1 MEIQVPCNRCMGTG
15 EGTHEGLLC
24 YFCEGR
30 GHVFVE
36 DDITDK
42 VIMDCPL
49 CGWGMAE
56 GETEACNQ
64 CGWRVDE

>member
-15 EGTHEGLLC
+15 EGTHEGLIC

-42 VIMDCPL
+42 VGMECPICGNL
-49 CGWGMAE
+49 LTEEDEGKCYECGWGI
-56 GETEACNQ
+56 
-64 CGWRVDE
+64 D